1 MHVKVGIS
9 ASKISKNNKSFSLLW
24 DLSRGCPLLFATTLH
39 AETIEILYEQG
50 DEPGIITSDWSWIL
64 IGLVAVFSIVIWL
77 LRSNYNQQVA
87 KKEEELERAQARLRD
102 AQRIA
107 RIGSWTRDFETGESF
122 WSKEARVVLG
132 IEDRD
137 ADISHYESLIHPE
150 DQDRVTEAIAAAY
163 FQGGSY
169 QCDHRVIGDN
179 GQEHYIRLAGQVFL
193 GEGSSPVHETGT
205 VQDITDRKLAE
216 LALQRSE
223 ERMRSILNAAP
234 YPILILELTEEYPV
248 LFANDSAYSLF
259 GVSEGIAMEELKSR
273 EFWSTREDRE
283 GFIDTVLAEKRV
295 FETEMVMKSRDN
307 RTFWAS
313 LTGSRLEFGGI
324 QSIFISIMDITDRKR
339 IQQELERL
347 ATTDPLTGV
356 YNRRSF
362 FDFAHKEM
370 RRAVRYSQSLA
381 VLMLDI
387 DSFKAVNDNYGH
399 QFGDL
404 VLRRFAELV
413 KQNLREEDL
422 LGRIG
427 GEEFCAL
434 LVSSEQR
441 GAYLVAE
448 RIRKRWMDEVFDV
461 NERQISFSVSIG
473 ISILQDEAESM
484 EEIMERADVG
494 LYTAKRSG
502 RNCVIAHNG
511 DVGAQQQGKK

>member
-24 DLSRGCPLLFATTLH
+24 DLSRGCPLLFVTTLH

-50 DEPGIITSDWSWIL
+50 DESGIITSDWSWIL

-87 KKEEELERAQARLRD
+87 KKEEELERAQARLSD

-163 FQGGSY
+163 FQGGNY

-248 LFANDSAYSLF
+248 LFTNDSAYSLF

-461 NERQISFSVSIG
+461 NERQTSFSVSIG
-473 ISILQDEAESM
+473 ISILQDEAENM

-502 RNCVIAHNG
+502 RNCVIVHNG
-511 DVGAQQQGKK
+511 DIGAQQQGKK